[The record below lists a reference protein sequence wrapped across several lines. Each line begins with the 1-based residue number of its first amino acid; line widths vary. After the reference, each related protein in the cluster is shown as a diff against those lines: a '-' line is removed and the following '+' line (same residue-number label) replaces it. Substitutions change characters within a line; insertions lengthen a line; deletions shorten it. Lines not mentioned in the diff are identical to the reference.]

1 MNNAANYATLD
12 TTWSRASNLNIGPYD
27 YFKNIGKWSTG
38 SCPTGQH
45 FHPGHPKAF
54 ANGCMKDSD
63 MTVEGYYST
72 LGNSYTQAGNVSPY
86 NSIFEY
92 KY

>member
-1 MNNAANYATLD
+1 MSNATNYATLD
-12 TTWSRASNLNIGPYD
+12 TTWSQASNLSTSPYD

-38 SCPTGQH
+38 SCPAGQH
-45 FHPGHPKAF
+45 FHPGHPKAT

-72 LGNSYTQAGNVSPY
+72 LANSYTQAGNVAPY
-86 NSIFEY
+86 NSLFAY